1 MSIDASLGGADGLL
15 IVGDSERN
23 HDLFWATRFRAPD
36 PFIYV
41 ATPDNAW
48 VIVKDLELD
57 RAREQVCGADVVASS
72 EYEKRL
78 GDNPPPGGVLA
89 ELLRDR
95 GLRRL
100 LVPDDFPVGTADRLR
115 ATGFELQVAQGPL
128 FPARAIKTPSEIE
141 AISGAQVAAEAGM
154 QTAVNTIA
162 SAAIEGSHLVLDG
175 VPLTSQEV
183 RRRIL
188 HTLLEHDCIA
198 HHTIVA
204 GGEQGID
211 PHQSGHGPLRAH
223 SLIIIDIF
231 PQHIPSGYYG
241 DITRT
246 FVRGTISS
254 AMQQLYDA
262 VAGAQTNALEQIRAG
277 VDGQSVHAGVS
288 AQFEAAGYETGAR
301 DGRMQGFFHGTGH
314 GVGLEIHESP
324 SLSRRTSMLEVNHV
338 VTVEPGLY
346 YAGLGGVRVEDLV
359 VIEAEGCRNLTTF
372 PKELGL

>member
-1 MSIDASLGGADGLL
+1 MSPQISLGGADGLL

-23 HDLFWATRFRAPD
+23 CDLFWATKFRAPD

-41 ATPDNAW
+41 ATQDGAW
-48 VIVKDLELD
+48 VVVKDLELD
-57 RAREQVCGADVVASS
+57 RARQQVCGADVVASS
-72 EYEKRL
+72 VYEKRL

-95 GLRRL
+95 GLRQL
-100 LVPDDFPVGTADRLR
+100 LVPDDFPVGIADRLR
-115 ATGFELQVAQGPL
+115 AAGFELGVAEGPL
-128 FPARAIKTPSEIE
+128 FPARAVKSAPEIE
-141 AISGAQVAAEAGM
+141 AIAGAQVAAEAGM
-154 QTAVNTIA
+154 QAAVDAIG
-162 SAAIEGSHLVLDG
+162 SATIEGSQLLLNGIV
-175 VPLTSQEV
+175 LTSQEV
-183 RRRIL
+183 RRRIH
-188 HTLLEHDCIA
+188 HTLLEHECSA

-211 PHQSGHGPLRAH
+211 PHQAGHGPLPAH

-231 PQHIPSGYYG
+231 PQHVPSGYYG

-262 VAGAQTNALEQIRAG
+262 VARAQACALEQIRAG
-277 VDGQSVHAGVS
+277 VDGHAVHAGVS
-288 AQFEAAGYETGAR
+288 AQFKAAGYETGER

-324 SLSRRTSMLEVNHV
+324 SLSRRSSILEVNHV

-346 YAGLGGVRVEDLV
+346 YAGLGGARVEDLV
-359 VIEAEGCRNLTTF
+359 VVEAEGCRNLTTF
-372 PKELGL
+372 PKDLGL